1 LAKHPGKEYKKM
13 TIDVSA
19 LKTGP
24 HSPSSPK
31 ASSLPDFTTVV
42 DKSRT
47 GTSFAEIIAS
57 NPYGSSRIVLWTV
70 LTVFLLLVIWMNFA
84 KLDIVVTAQGKL
96 VPQSL
101 VKIVQPAEGGIVKR
115 IFVKEGDEVREGQ
128 VLIQLDSTIA
138 SSDVSGIAAELG
150 VLKLQ
155 ERRVVAELSGAIFAP
170 TIGDDPAMYQQVA
183 SLLLSK
189 RQAQIDVLGHEK
201 ALLEKVRSEQAA
213 AVATLEKLKR
223 SLESVQTAAQA
234 YQKLQTEGFVGPI
247 AAAEK
252 QRELSDKQGEIA
264 AQAASIEALRS
275 TMNAQEQRIK
285 QIQSNQRSELEKE
298 LTEIRGRLKPL
309 ALNRDKAGY
318 RVGLTELKAP
328 ASGFVK
334 EVATSTEGAVVQ
346 PGGVLVTVVPKS
358 EPLVADVEIANEDI
372 GFVTKGQ
379 TVQLKIA
386 TFAFQKYGL
395 IPAHVQRVGPDATV
409 PTDRNT
415 IPGKPEQVAPFKAR
429 VEIDPTE
436 LALWQTKNKLKL
448 AAGMSV
454 TAEISQGTRTVLDY
468 LLSPIVRISNE
479 AGRER

>member
-1 LAKHPGKEYKKM
+1 MPDLGAV
-13 TIDVSA
+13 ID
-19 LKTGP
+19 
-24 HSPSSPK
+24 K
-31 ASSLPDFTTVV
+31 ARS
-42 DKSRT
+42 
-47 GTSFAEIIAS
+47 GASFAEIVAS
-57 NPYGSSRIVLWTV
+57 NPYKGSRVVLWTI
-70 LTVFLLLVIWMNFA
+70 LSVFLLFVIWVNFA

-101 VKIVQPAEGGIVKR
+101 VKIVQPAEGGVVKR
-115 IFVKEGDEVREGQ
+115 ILVKEGDEVSEGQ
-128 VLIQLDSTIA
+128 ILIQLDSTVA

-155 ERRVVAELSGAIFAP
+155 ERRVVAELSGATFTPKSA
-170 TIGDDPAMYQQVA
+170 DDQAMYQQVA

-189 RQAQIDVLGHEK
+189 RLAHADVLGHER
-201 ALLEKVRSEQAA
+201 ALLEKARSEQAA

-223 SLESVQTAAQA
+223 SLESVQTAALA

-247 AAAEK
+247 AASEK

-264 AQAASIEALRS
+264 SQVAAIEALRS
-275 TMNAQEQRIK
+275 TMIAQEQRIK

-298 LTEIRGRLKPL
+298 LTEIRGKLKPL
-309 ALNRDKAGY
+309 ELNRDKAGY

-379 TVQLKIA
+379 AVQLKIA

-395 IPAHVQRVGPDATV
+395 IPARVQRVGPDATV

-415 IPGKPEQVAPFKAR
+415 MTGKPEQVAPFKAR

-436 LALWQTKNKLKL
+436 LKLWQSKNDLKL

-454 TAEISQGTRTVLDY
+454 TAEINQGTRTVLDY